1 MSTEQPIKDCDG
13 AFWYLTTEVTKDSE
27 NIVMNAELYKLRGG
41 DKIKETEIGYK
52 YCILL
57 FRNSEVEYTKAYLGD
72 MRGYINRM
80 GKIGYGGLIVK
91 DGSVPQKTIKNMI
104 RKVLDNIQMPENEI
118 KAFLKQV

>member
-13 AFWYLTTEVTKDSE
+13 AFWYLTKEVTNDAES
-27 NIVMNAELYKLRGG
+27 IVMNAELYKLRGA

-57 FRNSEVEYTKAYLGD
+57 FRESEVEYTKAYLGD
-72 MRGYINRM
+72 MRGYMDRVS
-80 GKIGYGGLIVK
+80 KIGYGGLIVK
-91 DGSVPQKTIKNMI
+91 DGSVPARTVKNMI
-104 RKVLDNIQMPENEI
+104 KKVLDGIQMPENEI

>member
-13 AFWYLTTEVTKDSE
+13 AFWYLTKEVTKDSE

-41 DKIKETEIGYK
+41 DKIEETEIGFK

-57 FRNSEVEYTKAYLGD
+57 FRNSEVEYMKAYLGD

-80 GKIGYGGLIVK
+80 GEIGYGGLIVK
-91 DGSVPQKTIKNMI
+91 DGSVPQKTVKNMI
-104 RKVLDNIQMPENEI
+104 RKVLGNIQMSEKEI

>member
-1 MSTEQPIKDCDG
+1 MSTEQPIKNYDG
-13 AFWYLTTEVTKDSE
+13 AFWYLTKEVTKESE
-27 NIVMNAELYKLRGG
+27 NIVMNTELYKLKNG
-41 DKIKETEIGYK
+41 DKVEETEIGYK

-72 MRGYINRM
+72 IRGYIDRM
-80 GKIGYGGLIVK
+80 GKIGYGGLVVK
-91 DGSVPQKTIKNMI
+91 EGSVPNKTVKSMI